1 MGLGAATGRRVTRAP
16 DDLAFTYAELDAVL
30 RQPGREDGIGV
41 SAIDGL
47 IAALVAGPSFVHPDD
62 WVPLIFAGRRP
73 ALDDAGSLEYRVVKT
88 IFHRYN
94 EVSEM
99 LADRPGDYRP
109 IFGTDDKGRIIA
121 SDWAVGFILGLS
133 LRPAD

>member
-1 MGLGAATGRRVTRAP
+1 L
-16 DDLAFTYAELDAVL
+16 L
-30 RQPGREDGIGV
+30 RGPGRVDGIGV

-62 WVPLIFAGRRP
+62 WVPLIFSVRRP
-73 ALDDAGSLEYRVVKT
+73 AFDAGSIEYRVIKT

-99 LADRPGDYRP
+99 LANRPGDYRP
-109 IFGTDDKGRIIA
+109 VFGTDDKGTVIA
-121 SDWAVGFILGLS
+121 SDWAVGFILGLG
-133 LRPAD
+133 LRSAEWGSISCSPGIARC